1 MKNNN
6 IKGVTFMKYLAPS
19 VLSADFSRLGEE
31 VRTVSQAGAQFI
43 HLDIMDGQFVPN
55 ITFGAPVVKAIR
67 KCSDKIFDVHMMVD
81 EPGRFLKDFAD
92 AGADYIT
99 IHAEASRHLD
109 KDLNEIRKL
118 GMKAGLVLNP
128 ATPLDVLEWTAPL
141 CDMVL
146 LMSVN
151 PGFGAQKFIPYT
163 YEKIRA
169 LRKLLDRKNPETLIE
184 IDGGVKLDNAGA
196 LLEAGADVLVAG
208 SAVFGEDP
216 AARTRD
222 FLEILNRY

>member
-1 MKNNN
+1 MKNIH
-6 IKGVTFMKYLAPS
+6 IKEIVMKYLAPS

-31 VRTVSQAGAQFI
+31 VRTVSEAGAHFI

-67 KCSDKIFDVHMMVD
+67 KCSAKIFDVHMMVD
-81 EPGRFLKDFAD
+81 DPGRFIKDFAD

-109 KDLNEIRKL
+109 KDLNEIRSL
-118 GMKAGLVLNP
+118 GCKAGLVLNP

-163 YEKIRA
+163 YEKIKA
-169 LRKLLDRKNPETLIE
+169 LRALLDRKNPDALIE

-208 SAVFGEDP
+208 SAVFGQDP
-216 AARTRD
+216 AGRTRD

>member
-109 KDLNEIRKL
+109 KDLNEIRGL
-118 GMKAGLVLNP
+118 GCKAGLVLNP

>member
-1 MKNNN
+1 MKNIH
-6 IKGVTFMKYLAPS
+6 IKEIVMKYLAPS

-31 VRTVSQAGAQFI
+31 VRTVSEAGAHFI

-81 EPGRFLKDFAD
+81 DPGRFIKDFAD

-109 KDLNEIRKL
+109 KDLNEIRSL
-118 GMKAGLVLNP
+118 GCKAGLVLNP

-163 YEKIRA
+163 YEKIKA
-169 LRKLLDRKNPETLIE
+169 LRALLDRKNPDALIE

-208 SAVFGEDP
+208 SAVFGQDP
-216 AARTRD
+216 AGRTRD

>member
-1 MKNNN
+1 
-6 IKGVTFMKYLAPS
+6 MKYLAPS